1 MNKNN
6 REFKNKRT
14 LTLKFQTI
22 RQLADPDLH
31 FIAGAQNGTGEPEC
45 CTLPR

>member
-6 REFKNKRT
+6 REFKTKRT
-14 LTLKFQTI
+14 LTLKLQTI
-22 RQLADPDLH
+22 RQLVDTDLH
-31 FIAGAQNGTGEPEC
+31 FIPGTPNGTGEPEC